1 METRKSYRVKTPILF
16 YTPEAETVKSN
27 EIKRIDKQIEK
38 NEINLISMRA
48 TFNSLQSSGINKK
61 NRVRRVYPDLADLTN
76 VILKF
81 YDSAKPCDY
90 SQDRDVTLAANLLM
104 GVHSYG
110 GEETDA
116 E

>member
-1 METRKSYRVKTPILF
+1 MF
-16 YTPEAETVKSN
+16 
-27 EIKRIDKQIEK
+27 
-38 NEINLISMRA
+38 
-48 TFNSLQSSGINKK
+48 G
-61 NRVRRVYPDLADLTN
+61 VYPDLADLTN
-76 VILKF
+76 VLLKF

>member
-1 METRKSYRVKTPILF
+1 METRKSYRVKTPIFF
-16 YTPEAETVKSN
+16 YTPEAETVKTN

-38 NEINLISMRA
+38 NEIKLISMRA

-81 YDSAKPCDY
+81 YDAAKPCDY
-90 SQDRDVTLAANLLM
+90 SQDRDVSLAANLLM

>member
-1 METRKSYRVKTPILF
+1 METRKSYRVKTPISF
-16 YTPEAETVKSN
+16 YTPEAETVKTN

-38 NEINLISMRA
+38 NEIKLISMRA

-81 YDSAKPCDY
+81 YDAAKPCDY
-90 SQDRDVTLAANLLM
+90 SQDRDVSLAANLLM

>member
-16 YTPEAETVKSN
+16 YTPEAETVKN

-48 TFNSLQSSGINKK
+48 TFNSLKSSGINKR
-61 NRVRRVYPDLADLTN
+61 NRVRHVYPDLADLTN
-76 VILKF
+76 VLLKF